1 MIYNETKYNSHW
13 DTKKLVELGTFSR
26 GKSKHRPRDDKR
38 LYEGGGYP
46 LIQTGEVK
54 AANLYITKHE
64 NEYGEFGL
72 SQSKLWDTGTLCIT
86 IAANIAETALL
97 AYPMCFPDSVVGF
110 TAFPEKSSEL
120 FMHYVFTYIRN
131 SIKNSVSG
139 SIQDNI
145 NIEYLSQLDF
155 KVPDKP
161 SQDKIVNVLVS
172 IDKKIEANNKMCAE
186 LETMCQTLYNYWF
199 TQFDFPNADG
209 NPYRTSGGAMVWNAQ
224 IKRNIP
230 KDWEAYPLSYIIA
243 NINTGLNPRDNFI
256 LGNGEIQYITVKNL
270 TCEGTIDFNGC
281 DTIDENARRIIHK
294 RSDIQIGDILFAS
307 IAPLGRCY
315 LIQNTPENWDINES
329 VFSIRANTDRITP
342 EYLYMYFMSEGFI
355 KSATSSSTGSIFKG
369 IRISTLSDMIAVVP
383 PKHIAESFS
392 GQIKSI
398 LELKEQK
405 NAENQE
411 LIKLR
416 DWLLP
421 MLMNGQVTVADPMPN
436 AHILEFNNQKYEQ
449 YDVRQAARSFGEDS
463 TDDTADLVKEFIKR
477 RKNDSKS

>member
-1 MIYNETKYNSHW
+1 MSNRTTTTLGVIAEIITGPFGSMLHQSDYVAEGTPVIMPQDIGNRTFEKDEIAYVDDKNAQRLVRYRVQKNDIVYARRGDVEKHAFVEEEDVGALCGTGCMRVRVDETKADPLYVSFYLNRPESKRWITQHAVGSNMLNLN
-13 DTKKLVELGTFSR
+13 TQILCEVPLELPS
-26 GKSKHRPRDDKR
+26 
-38 LYEGGGYP
+38 LQE
-46 LIQTGEVK
+46 QAE
-54 AANLYITKHE
+54 
-64 NEYGEFGL
+64 
-72 SQSKLWDTGTLCIT
+72 
-86 IAANIAETALL
+86 IAE
-97 AYPMCFPDSVVGF
+97 
-110 TAFPEKSSEL
+110 
-120 FMHYVFTYIRN
+120 
-131 SIKNSVSG
+131 
-139 SIQDNI
+139 
-145 NIEYLSQLDF
+145 
-155 KVPDKP
+155 
-161 SQDKIVNVLVS
+161 VLNH
-172 IDKKIEANNKMCAE
+172 IDKKIQNNKKICAE
-186 LETMCQTLYNYWF
+186 LEHILKTIYDYWF
-199 TQFDFPNADG
+199 TQFDFPNING
-209 NPYRTSGGAMVWNAQ
+209 KPYRTSGGAMEWNMQ

-230 KDWEAYPLSYIIA
+230 KDWEAHPLSYIIA

-256 LGNGEIQYITVKNL
+256 LGNGDIQYITVKNL

-281 DTIDENARRIIHK
+281 DTVDENARQIIHK
-294 RSDIQIGDILFAS
+294 RSDIQTGDILFAS

-421 MLMNGQVTVADPMPN
+421 MLMNGQVTVTDPMPS
-436 AHILEFNNQKYEQ
+436 AHILEFNNQKHEQ

-477 RKNDSKS
+477 RKNESKS